1 MSVRVFIMFALLPV
15 PGCSESGDFS
25 QFIVQEV
32 KAHGGRVQSGNSRP
46 RLDATWRI
54 ERDENGF
61 ELVAR
66 GVSFE
71 EVDGVLRQA
80 FGTPMQSGISSGTEQ
95 GLPYSN
101 WAAMDAGAAIM
112 VIGYLDRIEINCV
125 RGQPLEEILKRIP
138 AALGEN
144 K

>member
-1 MSVRVFIMFALLPV
+1 MTVRVFIVIALLLV
-15 PGCSESGDFS
+15 LGCSESGDFS

-32 KAHGGRVQSGNSRP
+32 KAHGGRVQPGSTIP

-54 ERDENGF
+54 KRDENGF

-66 GVSFE
+66 GVSFA

-80 FGTPMQSGISSGTEQ
+80 FGTPMPSGISSGNEK

-101 WAAMDAGAAIM
+101 WAAMDAGADFM
-112 VIGYLDRIEINCV
+112 VIGYLDRIEVNCV
-125 RGQPLEEILKRIP
+125 KGQPLEEVLKRIP
-138 AALGEN
+138 AALDESN
-144 K
+144 